1 MPRASTC
8 LGPGSARDVRAV
20 VLSHGWSQLSPFD
33 HQADSISIR
42 LRGRAVTVRARSG
55 ELWAEAPLSRRDR
68 TAIRECLSL
77 DLDLAPFWRLCSS
90 DPELS
95 WASRARAGRVLRAPT
110 AFADAAMVLATTNC
124 SWSLTKRI
132 VSALCEH
139 WGEDG
144 AFPDQ
149 AALADVSEADLR
161 DYGRLGYRAPFL
173 KRLTQRDL
181 ESLRR
186 DDRPT
191 EEIHGDLLALPG
203 FGPYAAEGMLRLLH
217 RFEHFALDSW
227 VVPRYGEL
235 FPRRKCTEQALSRRF
250 ARYGRWRGL
259 AFWLTVTADWYR

>member
-1 MPRASTC
+1 MPPAWTP
-8 LGPGSARDVRAV
+8 LGPGSSRDLRAA
-20 VLSHGWSQLSPFD
+20 VLSHGWSQLAPFEARVD
-33 HQADSISIR
+33 TLSIR
-42 LRGRAVTVRARSG
+42 LRGGPVRVFARG
-55 ELWAEAPLSRRDR
+55 RELWAEGARDPV
-68 TAIRECLSL
+68 AIRACLSL
-77 DLDLAPFWRLCSS
+77 ELDLEPFWRICRDDADLN
-90 DPELS
+90 

-149 AALADVSEADLR
+149 AALADVSEADLKE
-161 DYGRLGYRAPFL
+161 YGRLGYRAPFL
-173 KRLTQRDL
+173 RKLAQRDL
-181 ESLRR
+181 ESLRH

-191 EEIHGDLLALPG
+191 EEIYRDLLALPG

-235 FPRRKCTEQALSRRF
+235 FPRRRCTETALCRRF
-250 ARYGRWRGL
+250 ARYGTWRGL